1 MIRTK
6 LKYLF
11 AALAVLCAAP
21 SFSQSMPAHPARP
34 AQAAPPAVGTSQ
46 PTGLD
51 VLREALTKVCSRHP
65 AVERCFLVLAQGSDQ
80 RQAGVWF
87 VPVFDGTV
95 DNTAL
100 GEAQQVYLKLFPTGG
115 QLQMM
120 LLPGQSWRKQ
130 MAGVSPIYVRKAKS

>member
-1 MIRTK
+1 MIRVN
-6 LKYLF
+6 LKCLL
-11 AALAVLCAAP
+11 AALALLFALPA
-21 SFSQSMPAHPARP
+21 FSQSMPAHAARP
-34 AQAAPPAVGTSQ
+34 AQAAPPAIGNYQ

-51 VLREALTKVCSRHP
+51 VLRQALTKVCSRHP

-87 VPVFDGTV
+87 VPIFDGAV

-120 LLPGQSWRKQ
+120 LLPRQGWRKQ
-130 MAGVSPIYVRKAKS
+130 MAGVAPIYVRKAKP